1 MELQEQIN
9 RTHNIVLNLLQNFHA
24 LRDNDD
30 LLYAEIL
37 DTMQVGRFSASTVL
51 RQRARYG
58 IPPYETV
65 RRSRAK
71 IQEKYPELRGKNYG
85 KRRKAEDAYIEYA
98 RS

>member
-1 MELQEQIN
+1 MLEEQIN
-9 RTHNIVLNLLQNFHA
+9 RTHNTVLNLLQQFPA

-37 DTMQVGRFSASTVL
+37 DILQVGRFSASTVL
-51 RQRARYG
+51 RQRARYN

-65 RRSRAK
+65 RRARAK
-71 IQEKYPELRGKNYG
+71 IQAKYPELRGKNYG
-85 KRRKAEDAYIEYA
+85 KRRCAEDIYKDYA